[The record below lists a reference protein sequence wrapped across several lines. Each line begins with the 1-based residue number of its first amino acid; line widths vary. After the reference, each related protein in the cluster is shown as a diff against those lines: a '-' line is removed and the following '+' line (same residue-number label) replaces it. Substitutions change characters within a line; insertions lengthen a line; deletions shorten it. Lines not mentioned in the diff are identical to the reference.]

1 MARSWEEPATTLT
14 ANLAMTSN
22 LLEAVRLEARDAA
35 VVLVGSSEV
44 YGPPERLPVD
54 EDAALRP
61 QNPYAVSKAACDL
74 LGGQY
79 ADAFGMRVVRVRPF
93 NHAGPGQGDDFVI
106 GTLTRQVAAAEAA
119 GAAECVLRTGNPDSA
134 RDFTDVRDVVR
145 AYVAA
150 AGLEPGAWN
159 VASGVGVSVRELIEL
174 VRSVAP
180 RADSPR
186 DRRRARSRPRRA
198 GGARLGR
205 AVASRH
211 RVGAQIPL
219 RQTVEDALDE
229 WRRRLGAR
237 PLAATDPLIK
247 AEQVAHI
254 GLLAMALARPGEQRL
269 ALGAAARGVVPQ
281 RPQPLGE
288 RTRVVG
294 RHAALGP
301 DQLGQPS
308 HPRRDHGHAR
318 RHGLEGRVGRE
329 LVVARWHDE
338 RPRSGEQLGE
348 PLAADASEQ
357 LDRRAEPAR
366 LARSSAA
373 AAGPSPATFSAT
385 PASAAASTA
394 TSSPF
399 SSESREATSA

>member
-1 MARSWEEPATTLT
+1 MSGRAFVTGAGGFAGSHLLALLPDAVAPGRAELDLLDAAGVRDAVRRAAPATVFHLAALASVARSWEEPATTLT

-150 AGLEPGAWN
+150 ADLEPGAWN

-174 VRSVAP
+174 VRSVAGVP
-180 RADSPR
+180 IRHEIDAERVRAHDVPEVRGSAER
-186 DRRRARSRPRRA
+186 LRAATGWAPQIPLQPD
-198 GGARLGR
+198 GGGR
-205 AVASRH
+205 AVTSVHSAAWLAAQPNDDWSCHASTDH
-211 RVGAQIPL
+211 TKLVN
-219 RQTVEDALDE
+219 
-229 WRRRLGAR
+229 AR
-237 PLAATDPLIK
+237 PARPHWALQAATRPTRL
-247 AEQVAHI
+247 
-254 GLLAMALARPGEQRL
+254 MNPPLAR
-269 ALGAAARGVVPQ
+269 
-281 RPQPLGE
+281 
-288 RTRVVG
+288 
-294 RHAALGP
+294 
-301 DQLGQPS
+301 
-308 HPRRDHGHAR
+308 AR
-318 RHGLEGRVGRE
+318 RH
-329 LVVARWHDE
+329 AR
-338 RPRSGEQLGE
+338 
-348 PLAADASEQ
+348 A
-357 LDRRAEPAR
+357 RRAPGSGDA
-366 LARSSAA
+366 
-373 AAGPSPATFSAT
+373 
-385 PASAAASTA
+385 
-394 TSSPF
+394 
-399 SSESREATSA
+399 